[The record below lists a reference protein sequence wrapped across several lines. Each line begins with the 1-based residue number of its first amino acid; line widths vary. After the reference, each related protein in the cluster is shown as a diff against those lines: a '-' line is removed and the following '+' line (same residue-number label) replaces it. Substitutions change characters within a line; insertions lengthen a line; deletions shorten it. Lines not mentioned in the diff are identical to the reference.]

1 MSEKK
6 KHADFQDEYR
16 KSSNFGKIQQSEDLK
31 IKGDGELKVVKD
43 AEMKTKSEERKIS
56 ETLNFLVSEYHHL
69 QNECTIGKYVTLQ
82 TIVSDGIKIMSFKIF
97 QILCV

>member
-1 MSEKK
+1 MEIFRIKTDNKIIMSEKK

-31 IKGDGELKVVKD
+31 IKGDGELKVAKD

-56 ETLNFLVSEYHHL
+56 ETLKKINSE
-69 QNECTIGKYVTLQ
+69 EEEE
-82 TIVSDGIKIMSFKIF
+82 
-97 QILCV
+97 